1 MKHLATLALCLSVSV
16 AHSGTLDATDTN
28 IINNVTNTSGVI
40 VDQVATGNYFVTG
53 AVNAANNNLLIAND
67 AYMQAM
73 ITDAQQDAY
82 NTAIQ
87 QFVDHSFYSAQDQL
101 TALADQAKL
110 NLEASVDEY
119 TDATV
124 ALTTVTTINA
134 MASSVSNTVE
144 AEALQDYA
152 VSSGAVDGVTNT
164 MQDNYNN
171 SLAAVNKNAQE
182 FAAYSTAAVDPHL
195 SEHMDQFADQYGV
208 EIEDSYTSLDLVN
221 GYITT
226 TYYTNT
232 GGYAVGM
239 SHSLYFTTPYQT
251 DNVYADGEAIYQ

>member
-1 MKHLATLALCLSVSV
+1 MRLVTLAVCLSASV
-16 AHSGTLDATDTN
+16 AHSASLDASDQN
-28 IINNVTNTSGVI
+28 VINNLTTTSGVI
-40 VDQVATGNYFVTG
+40 DSQVTTGNYFVAG

-67 AYMQAM
+67 AYQQAL

-82 NTAIQ
+82 NQAIQ
-87 QFVDHSFYSAQDQL
+87 TFVDHSFYAAQDQL
-101 TALADQAKL
+101 EALASQAKV
-110 NLEASVDEY
+110 NLESSVDQY
-119 TDATV
+119 TEATV
-124 ALTTVTTINA
+124 ALKTVTTINA

-152 VSSGAVDGVTNT
+152 VSSGAADGVTDT

-182 FAAYSTAAVDPHL
+182 FAAYSSAAVDPHL
-195 SEHMDQFADQYGV
+195 AAHMDQFADQYGV
-208 EIEDSYTSLDLVN
+208 EIENSYTSLDMVT

-226 TYYTNT
+226 TYYSST
-232 GGYAVGM
+232 GAYVAGM

-251 DNVYADGEAIYQ
+251 ENVYSDGEGIYQ